1 MTKEDFNNLDII
13 EQSNYINEKLVEG
26 NTLTNICKSIGLG
39 RSTIRDR
46 FEKAGYKYNSE
57 IKQYQSYVEIVEH
70 ESSNDVVRTE
80 SENKQ
85 ILETQSSNFI
95 NNLVVG
101 TDNQYNYEDLIKVIE
116 NYNDLNNKMDQV
128 YSWYVSQNSNDVVE
142 ANKFAIKEF
151 KGDTVA
157 RSFKLY
163 DSVQKEFMKFC
174 KKNNKYKV
182 QDILSTLLF
191 EAMEKYK

>member
-1 MTKEDFNNLDII
+1 MTKEDFNKLDII
-13 EQSNYINEKLVEG
+13 EQINYINEKLIEG
-26 NTLTNICKSIGLG
+26 NTLTNVCKSIGIG

-46 FEKAGYKYNSE
+46 FEKTGYKYNSE

-80 SENKQ
+80 NENKQ

-101 TDNQYNYEDLIKVIE
+101 TDNRYNYEDLIKVIE

-128 YSWYVSQNSNDVVE
+128 YSWYISQNSNDVVE